1 MAAGAASQ
9 AGDDDVVLAIDVGT
23 TGLKAAY
30 VALTGTVIDSAQ
42 RQLPATR
49 HSGDSAVQNPDDWW
63 SGATSAA
70 GELAQR
76 AKVSPERIIAVACTG
91 QWGSTVPVGA
101 DGVAAGEA
109 MMWLDYR
116 GRELSGAQLGGP
128 FAVDGYRPRAA
139 LEWIRRAGGAPSPE
153 GNDPLGHRLWI
164 EHRDADLY
172 ARTAHFVEPVDYL
185 NLRLT
190 GIVAA
195 TQATMTLSWLTDN
208 RKLDATGYD
217 PVLVKLAGADP
228 SRLPR
233 LLPTRSVVGK
243 VQARVADQ
251 IGVRAG
257 TPVVAGLPD
266 LHSAAIGSGA
276 CKDFQGHISLSTS
289 AWTGAHTRAKRTS
302 MKYQMATVPAGLP
315 GRYVLANNHDSAGS
329 AMQWL
334 QERIVSPD
342 DGLGRGQPTL
352 PDLDQLASTI
362 PAGAGGVMFVPWL
375 QGERTPVADTA
386 MRGSFLNMGLNTDR
400 GDLVRAVLEGVAHQ
414 MRWIT
419 ESSEKVLRHPLT
431 DLRLVGGG
439 AQSDVW
445 CQIHADVLGRPVH
458 RVEQPIMAAV
468 RGAAMFAAMTLG
480 RIQARDIPGRIP
492 LDRTFRPTPDLAAL
506 YDLRHREF
514 VKVHKSQRDLY
525 HHLNL

>member
-1 MAAGAASQ
+1 MAASAASLT
-9 AGDDDVVLAIDVGT
+9 GDDDVVLAIDVGT
-23 TGLKAAY
+23 TGLKCAY
-30 VALTGTVIDSAQ
+30 VALTGAVVDSAQ
-42 RQLPATR
+42 RRLPTTR
-49 HSGDSAVQNPDDWW
+49 HAQDSAVQNPDDWW
-63 SGATSAA
+63 SAALSTA
-70 GELAQR
+70 GEMAQR
-76 AKVSPERIIAVACTG
+76 AAVPPHQIIAVVCTG
-91 QWGSTVPVGA
+91 QWGSTVPVDAGGA
-101 DGVAAGEA
+101 AAGEA

-116 GRELSGAQLGGP
+116 GRELSGAQLGGRL
-128 FAVDGYRPRAA
+128 ALEGYRPRVAF
-139 LEWIRRAGGAPSPE
+139 EWIRRAGGGPSPE

-164 EHRDADLY
+164 QHRDPDLY

-185 NLRLT
+185 NARLT
-190 GIVAA
+190 GTVAA

-208 RKLDATGYD
+208 RTLDVTSYD
-217 PVLVKLAGADP
+217 PILVKLAGVDAK
-228 SRLPR
+228 RLPR
-233 LLPTRSVVGK
+233 LLPTRSVIGTVLST
-243 VQARVADQ
+243 VADDL
-251 IGVRAG
+251 GVRAG

-266 LHSAAIGSGA
+266 LHAAAIGSGA
-276 CKDFQGHISLSTS
+276 CKDFQGHIALSTS
-289 AWTGAHTRAKRTS
+289 AWTGAHTPSKRTS
-302 MKYQMATVPAGLP
+302 LKYQMATVPAGLP

-334 QERIVSPD
+334 QERLVSPD
-342 DGLGRGQPTL
+342 DGLGTGQPTL
-352 PDLDQLASTI
+352 PELDQVAAKAA
-362 PAGAGGVMFVPWL
+362 PGAGGVMFVPWL

-386 MRGSFLNMGLNTDR
+386 MRASFLNMGLNTDR

-458 RVEQPIMAAV
+458 RVDSPIMAAV

-480 RIQARDIPGRIP
+480 RIEARDIPARIP
-492 LDRTFRPTPDLAAL
+492 LERTFRPRSDHSAL
-506 YDLRHREF
+506 HDRRHREF
-514 VKVHKSQRDLY
+514 VKVHKSQRNLY